1 MAFVSGR
8 LEPGIALVIRTVNLA
23 DRLKGADLCLTG
35 EGAIDASSVFG
46 KTAVGAGLPLVWVG
60 LGSAFGVGVGAAKV
74 EVGRPPITAAARAA
88 DRIQARIDQVDRD
101 GAGRPTASKQAGGAI
116 SAPRQL
122 RLAAQSQTI
131 VVSLRRRSQ
140 EPARAR

>member
-1 MAFVSGR
+1 MGVG
-8 LEPGIALVIRTVNLA
+8 
-23 DRLKGADLCLTG
+23 
-35 EGAIDASSVFG
+35 DAVAVGLG

-101 GAGRPTASKQAGGAI
+101 GAGRPTVSK
-116 SAPRQL
+116 
-122 RLAAQSQTI
+122 
-131 VVSLRRRSQ
+131 
-140 EPARAR
+140 